1 MSKSIVVLGAGV
13 IGLTTALKLQEEGY
27 RVTIIA
33 EIFPTDPKNAKY
45 TSQWAGAHH
54 VSFSATEDSRH
65 ALDRETFTEMWKL
78 SGENEAEGCFLR
90 LQQTEFFGYERPS
103 PSPLQHMPEFRSL
116 PKDELVDG
124 AVTGETF
131 KTVTID
137 IHNYLNYLLSKFLS
151 RGGKTVRGSVQHLS
165 QIAENG
171 VAPFLEPAE
180 RKYHSSLNPSSSPDA
195 IVVCVGLGARHLG
208 GVEDHDVY
216 PIRGQTVLIHA
227 PWIRFGRTLSEAN
240 MWTYVIPR
248 RSGNVI
254 LGGTL
259 GHDDWYPQA
268 RPETTRDII
277 ERTLKLCPELVPEHL
292 RKDGK
297 EPTVEDVMPLVVE
310 EGCGFR
316 PGRKGG
322 LRLEAGKIK
331 VSAVSDKTIPVVYNY
346 GHAGAGYIASFGTA
360 RVVVDLVKAALKN

>member
-13 IGLTTALKLQEEGY
+13 IGLTTALKLQEAGY
-27 RVTIIA
+27 RITIIA
-33 EIFPTDPKNAKY
+33 EIFPTDPQSAKY
-45 TSQWAGAHH
+45 TSHWAGANH
-54 VSFSATEDSRH
+54 VSFSSPEDPQH
-65 ALDRETFTEMWKL
+65 ALDCETFTEMWKL
-78 SGENEAEGCFLR
+78 SEENEAEGCFLR
-90 LQQTEFFGYERPS
+90 LQQTELLKYVRPG
-103 PSPLQHMPEFRSL
+103 PSSHQHKPEFRVLSEE
-116 PKDELVDG
+116 ELVHG
-124 AVTGETF
+124 AVAGETF

-137 IHNYLNYLLSKFLS
+137 VPNYLNYLLSKFLS
-151 RGGKTVRGSVQHLS
+151 RGGKLVRGSVQHLS

-180 RKYHSSLNPSSSPDA
+180 RRYHCSQNPSSSPDA

-208 GVEDHDVY
+208 GVEDQDVY

-227 PWIRFGRTLSEAN
+227 PWIRSGGTLSEVN

-254 LGGTL
+254 LGGTM

-268 RPETTRDII
+268 RPETTRDIL
-277 ERTLKLCPELVPEHL
+277 ERALKFRPDLVPEHL
-292 RKDGK
+292 RKDGEK
-297 EPTVEDVMPLVVE
+297 PSVEDIMPLVIE

-322 LRLEAGKIK
+322 LRLEAGQIK
-331 VSAVSDKTIPVVYNY
+331 VSAVIYNY
-346 GHAGAGYIASFGTA
+346 GHAGAGYVASFGTA
-360 RVVVDLVKAALKN
+360 RVVVDLVEAALKD

>member
-45 TSQWAGAHH
+45 TSHWA
-54 VSFSATEDSRH
+54 VTES
-65 ALDRETFTEMWKL
+65 ALDCETFTEMWKL
-78 SGENEAEGCFLR
+78 SESNETEGCFLR
-90 LQQTEFFGYERPS
+90 LQQTELLMYERPGLS
-103 PSPLQHMPEFRSL
+103 SHQHKPEFRVLS
-116 PKDELVDG
+116 KEELVHG
-124 AVTGETF
+124 AVARETF

-137 IHNYLNYLLSKFLS
+137 VPNYLNYLLSKFLS
-151 RGGKTVRGSVQHLS
+151 RGGKLVRGSVQHLS
-165 QIAENG
+165 QVAENG

-180 RKYHSSLNPSSSPDA
+180 RRYHCSQNPSSSPDA

-208 GVEDHDVY
+208 GVEDQDVY

-227 PWIRFGRTLSEAN
+227 PWIRSGGTLSEAN

-254 LGGTL
+254 LGGTM

-268 RPETTRDII
+268 RPETTRDIL
-277 ERTLKLCPELVPEHL
+277 ERALKFRPDLAPEHL

-297 EPTVEDVMPLVVE
+297 KPSVEDIMPLVVE

-322 LRLEAGKIK
+322 LRLEAGVIK
-331 VSAVSDKTIPVVYNY
+331 VSALSDKTIPVIYNY
-346 GHAGAGYIASFGTA
+346 GHGGAGYVASFGTA
-360 RVVVDLVKAALKN
+360 RVAADLVKAALKD